1 VDLCNLSLPAGAGEI
16 DKTDVKPMTE
26 PSESSLL
33 ILREP
38 PLAYLIINRPAS
50 RNAVNAEVWRSL
62 AAEAS
67 ALAQDKEVRVLIIC
81 GTGDKAFISGAD
93 VAEFPA
99 LRANAALTA
108 EYDRL
113 ANSALQALLD
123 APQPVIAMIRGVC
136 FGGGVLL
143 ALTCDLRFAGEDAK
157 FAIPA
162 GKLGLAYPFEMG
174 VQRLVRIAGPAHAA
188 DILFSGRAFDAKE
201 ALAIG
206 LVNRLLPGA
215 ELESFTREYALKMA
229 QIAPLSLAAHKIE
242 IQQALSRDS
251 EKDLAR
257 AEEAVRRCLNSADYQ
272 EGIAA
277 FLEKRE
283 PRFTGE

>member
-1 VDLCNLSLPAGAGEI
+1 LCNLWLPALEGEI
-16 DKTDVKPMTE
+16 GKPGVKAMTE
-26 PSESSLL
+26 PSQSSLL

-50 RNAVNAEVWRSL
+50 RNAVNTEIWRSL
-62 AAEAS
+62 AAAAK
-67 ALAQDKEVRVLIIC
+67 ALAQDKEVRVLIIS
-81 GTGDKAFISGAD
+81 GAGDKAFISGAD

-108 EYDRL
+108 DYDRL
-113 ANSALQALLD
+113 ANTALQALLD
-123 APQPVIAMIRGVC
+123 APQPVIAMIQGVC

-143 ALTCDLRFAGEDAK
+143 ALTCDLRFAGEDAT

-174 VQRLVRIAGPAHAA
+174 VQRLVEIVGPAHAA
-188 DILFSGRAFDAKE
+188 DLLYSGRAFDAKE

-215 ELESFTREYALKMA
+215 ELEPFTRDYALQMA
-229 QIAPLSLAAHKIE
+229 ESAPLSLAAHKIE

-251 EKDLAR
+251 AKDLAR

-277 FLEKRE
+277 FLEKRK
-283 PRFTGE
+283 PRFTGG